1 MVPFPL
7 LSKWYIAKTTKNTPL
22 LVDDIK
28 HNLINFDYGVIVLEE
43 NSTLTKVV
51 GTDINLSKI
60 AGDCIQFKTTEIYNS
75 PEYRLYEWK
84 HL

>member
-28 HNLINFDYGVIVLEE
+28 HNLINFDHGVIVLEE
-43 NSTLTKVV
+43 NSTLSKLV
-51 GTDINLSKI
+51 GPDVNLSK
-60 AGDCIQFKTTEIYNS
+60 IQFKTTEIYNS

>member
-28 HNLINFDYGVIVLEE
+28 HNLINFDHGVIVLEE
-43 NSTLTKVV
+43 NSTLSKLV
-51 GTDINLSKI
+51 GPDVNLSKI
-60 AGDCIQFKTTEIYNS
+60 ASDGLQFETTEIYNG
-75 PEYRLYEWK
+75 PEYRLYDWK
-84 HL
+84 HR